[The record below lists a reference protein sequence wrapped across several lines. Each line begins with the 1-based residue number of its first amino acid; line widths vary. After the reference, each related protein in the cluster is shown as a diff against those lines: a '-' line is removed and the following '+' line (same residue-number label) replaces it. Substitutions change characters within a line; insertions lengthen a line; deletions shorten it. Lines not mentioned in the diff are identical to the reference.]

1 VVPFPLE
8 GRRQILY
15 YPPTLSINDLM
26 DICKSD
32 NAEASASVDFSCAHP
47 SITPKTTIEEFL
59 QSSENGSVS
68 IRINDTDVML
78 DSVKINQ
85 VGDMLTA
92 NFPDLDVKFSL
103 KKKSIPKKN
112 HLKGVKKLFPQT
124 RSTRTRTALT
134 TG

>member
-1 VVPFPLE
+1 
-8 GRRQILY
+8 
-15 YPPTLSINDLM
+15 M

-32 NAEASASVDFSCAHP
+32 NAEASASVDFSCANP

-68 IRINDTDVML
+68 IRINDTDVIL

-92 NFPDLDVKFSL
+92 NFPDLDVNFFA
-103 KKKSIPKKN
+103 KKKVFTKKTIGKAPGNYFPKPDL
-112 HLKGVKKLFPQT
+112 HAPELP
-124 RSTRTRTALT
+124 
-134 TG
+134 